1 MYTRRQIVEAAE
13 KFLGLRFVH
22 QGRSAET
29 GIDCVGL
36 LVLIGREIGYPEIHD
51 VEGYRRIPR
60 PEVIRDVL
68 ARNCDEI
75 AISDAREGDFYFM
88 RYGGRIPR
96 HAAVIHSMHPEQKL
110 IHASND
116 GVRIEPMSNFPSNW
130 IVGAYRVRELMD

>member
-1 MYTRRQIVEAAE
+1 MEYTRRQIIESAE
-13 KFLGLRFVH
+13 KFLGLPFVH

-60 PEVIRDVL
+60 PDVIREVL
-68 ARNCDEI
+68 AKNCVEI
-75 AISDAREGDFYFM
+75 PIDQAGIGDFYFM

-96 HAAVIHSMHPEQKL
+96 HAAVIYSETEL
-110 IHASND
+110 IHASKD
-116 GVRIEPMSNFPSNW
+116 GVKIEPKSNFPDNW
-130 IVGAYRVRELMD
+130 FVGAYRVRGLKE